1 MATIRRELMIDRP
14 ADEVWRV
21 VGDPGTI
28 HRWFP
33 GIVASTYSPS
43 DSPATPATRKV
54 ELASGL
60 SLVEEVVTNDP
71 LLRRFQYR
79 ITGGAFKQHL
89 ATVDV
94 IEIDEKRCL
103 AIYGTDATPA
113 VMALV
118 LGGASG
124 EALENLRDLVIS
136 NSPDTNSTDTNAT
149 DANSTDADSPVRYA
163 SDTDV
168 DGPST
173 ESEEN

>member
-1 MATIRRELMIDRP
+1 MATVRRELIIDRP
-14 ADEVWRV
+14 ADDVWSLV
-21 VGDPGTI
+21 SDPGAI
-28 HRWFP
+28 ARWFP
-33 GIVASTYSPS
+33 GIVKSTYTPS
-43 DSPATPATRKV
+43 DSPGTPATRKV
-54 ELASGL
+54 ELASGI

-103 AIYGTDATPA
+103 AIYGTDATPD

-124 EALENLRDLVIS
+124 EALENLRDLVVS
-136 NSPDTNSTDTNAT
+136 NAT
-149 DANSTDADSPVRYA
+149 GDSAVAPDATRAKA
-163 SDTDV
+163 ET
-168 DGPST
+168 PST
-173 ESEEN
+173 ESKEN

>member
-1 MATIRRELMIDRP
+1 MATIRRELMIERP
-14 ADEVWRV
+14 ADEVWSV
-21 VGDPGTI
+21 VGDAGAI

-33 GIVASTYSPS
+33 GIVSSTYTPSVSPN
-43 DSPATPATRKV
+43 TPATRKV

-103 AIYGTDATPA
+103 AVYGTDATPA

-124 EALENLRDLVIS
+124 EALENLRDMVIA
-136 NSPDTNSTDTNAT
+136 NAT
-149 DANSTDADSPVRYA
+149 HSDATAKNVTDSDAPGTDATG
-163 SDTDV
+163 TDAV
-168 DGPST
+168 GRST